1 MNRLPSKKRALVL
14 RCLVEGMSIR
24 SAARTTDVSAP
35 TISSL
40 LVKAGNVCT
49 AYMDKS
55 MRDLPCRRLQC
66 DEIWAFVYA
75 KDKRLMNVSLMAPS
89 IAGTV
94 WTWVAMCADTK
105 LVPTWIIGD
114 RRFESARELMLDL
127 QPRLKHRI
135 QLTTDGHSAYQE
147 AVELAFG
154 ANVDYAQIV
163 KSYSSLGKADGEERN
178 GVQPAGNVQDFIRK
192 DVLNGNPAD
201 VAIST
206 SFIERQNLTMRMGM
220 RRFTRR
226 TNGFSKR
233 VENHAHAVALHFM
246 YYNFVRIHQT
256 LRITPA
262 MAAGVADTVW
272 EVDDIVSLI
281 AEGEPKS
288 YGPRGPYR
296 KTRKRKKSESARM
309 KYLIETMERE
319 LGSPPP
325 GEQKIAI
332 SESLRMHPR
341 PPPKPGPRRIGPP
354 RPPRAGWKGTR
365 RPAGPP
371 TEFLKRIGKL

>member
-24 SAARTTDVSAP
+24 STARTVGVSAP

-40 LVKAGNVCT
+40 LVKAGNACT

-114 RRFESARELMLDL
+114 RGFESARELMMDL
-127 QPRLKHRI
+127 QPRLRHRI
-135 QLTTDGHSAYQE
+135 QLTTDGHSAYRD

-201 VAIST
+201 AAIST

-256 LRITPA
+256 LQITPA
-262 MAAGVADTVW
+262 MAAGIADTVW
-272 EVDDIVSLI
+272 EVDDIVGLI

-288 YGPRGPYR
+288 YGPRGPY
-296 KTRKRKKSESARM
+296 KKKGKRKKKDKAVRMAYLESAG
-309 KYLIETMERE
+309 ERK
-319 LGSPPP
+319 LDSPPP
-325 GEQKIAI
+325 IEPKMAI
-332 SESLRMHPR
+332 SESLRMQPR
-341 PPPKPGPRRIGPP
+341 PQPKPGPRRIGPP
-354 RPPRAGWKGTR
+354 RPPRAGWKRKR
-365 RPAGPP
+365 RTGPASW
-371 TEFLKRIGKL
+371 LKMRGEL